1 MFAWFIFL
9 IYVSAGLLLVSSLAT
24 PIQNL
29 SMELQNNRT
38 THGLQAE
45 GYTNSIQI
53 MLDRESYRDY
63 YWELFVGPY
72 GKKANPCG
80 TNHKPF
86 RLAAMSGVFG
96 YGRNDI
102 DHPPNPPAMEL
113 SFVDNSKNECKWKT
127 DGGGDPGQLI
137 CGDWMIMDCERDASW
152 NDGAINCHGFST
164 APANTKML
172 FSLFIGI
179 VAFLLGTASAYPTE
193 DPVTQVPGNDTKTP
207 SDFYDASIQVLL
219 NRASGTEYYWEMF
232 QGPSG

>member
-152 NDGAINCHGFST
+152 NDGAINCHGFSVHRGW
-164 APANTKML
+164 ACN
-172 FSLFIGI
+172 
-179 VAFLLGTASAYPTE
+179 
-193 DPVTQVPGNDTKTP
+193 
-207 SDFYDASIQVLL
+207 
-219 NRASGTEYYWEMF
+219 W
-232 QGPSG
+232 